1 MISIDPHAL
10 LIGFVVGLPASAIF
24 FVGLAMGMRLA
35 LAADTPAVWLVLSF
49 FTRAAV
55 LLGVGF
61 LLTKYLHPLWS
72 IVGYM
77 LAFLVMRIV
86 MVRYVKSAKNINLTG
101 QGES

>member
-1 MISIDPHAL
+1 MIAVDTHAL
-10 LIGFVVGLPASAIF
+10 FIGFAAGIPASALF

-35 LAADTPAVWLVLSF
+35 LAADTPAMWLVVSF
-49 FTRAAV
+49 FSRAAV

-77 LAFLVMRIV
+77 LAFLLMRIV